1 MDTKDLERMLNSAY
15 SGLSLAR
22 TNLFEAGNSLIKWN
36 MELNTEKNRL
46 ISSGGI
52 TGKNVAEREA
62 DLSTKL
68 TYQYEKVNE
77 AEVAERKMRYH
88 FDMAGYKVEEARAL
102 LRLAQLANGGN
113 NGNQGSH

>member
-1 MDTKDLERMLNSAY
+1 MEHKDLERMLNSAY

-22 TNLFEAGNSLIKWN
+22 TNLFEAGNSLIKCN

-46 ISSGGI
+46 ISSGEI

-62 DLSTKL
+62 DLSMKL
-68 TYQYEKVNE
+68 SDMYAKVND
-77 AEVAERKMRYH
+77 AEVVEREMRYR

-102 LRLAQLANGGN
+102 LRLAQLTNGGN
-113 NGNQGSH
+113 NAS

>member
-1 MDTKDLERMLNSAY
+1 MEHKDLERMLNSAY

-22 TNLFEAGNSLIKWN
+22 TNLFEAGNSLIKCN

-46 ISSGGI
+46 ISSGEI

-62 DLSTKL
+62 DLSMKL
-68 TYQYEKVNE
+68 SNMYAKVND
-77 AEVAERKMRYH
+77 AEVVEREMRYH

-102 LRLAQLANGGN
+102 LRLAQLTNGGN
-113 NGNQGSH
+113 NAS

>member
-1 MDTKDLERMLNSAY
+1 MEHKDLERMLNSAY

-22 TNLFEAGNSLIKWN
+22 TSLFEAGNNLIEWSAK
-36 MELNTEKNRL
+36 LNAEKNRL

-68 TYQYEKVNE
+68 TYQYEKVND
-77 AEVAERKMRYH
+77 AEVVEREMRYR

-102 LRLAQLANGGN
+102 LRLAQLTNGGN
-113 NGNQGSH
+113 NAS